1 MTRVS
6 LSRLPGGRVL
16 VVEGGSTQEVAEVDL
31 PAYVRERE
39 VDGPRWVWD
48 DTARWYPSLLAAG
61 VRVERCHDLRLCHH
75 LLRRA
80 PAVDVQLLEGDESQ
94 HWDRFGPSTPSD
106 PALFSVDDTTER
118 LRADLE
124 DARQLATVAASV
136 EAGRLGL
143 LLAAESSGALIAAEM
158 TYAGVPWRSDV
169 HQALLSELLGP
180 RPPRGARPQK
190 LEALVAEVRDA
201 FDAPVLNPDS
211 RPELLAALRR
221 AGLDVADT
229 RASTL
234 RRLEHPGIASLL
246 RYKQLAHL
254 FSTNGWAWIDQWVSG
269 GRFRPSYQPAGS
281 TTGRWSSNGG
291 GALSFPVQ
299 VRSAAVADDGWVF
312 VVADVAQLEPRVL
325 AGMSGDRA
333 LARSARG
340 TDLYQGMVDDGAVTT
355 RKDAKLGLL
364 GAMYGATSGESGR
377 MVAGLTRRYPDAFG
391 LVEAAARAGE
401 RGQVVRT
408 LLGRGSPDLMSSLG
422 EAWDRDPD
430 DPPADP
436 DSQTRRRRAYGRF
449 TRNFVVQGT
458 GAEWALC
465 WIADL
470 RNRLWRLG
478 GCSRGPRHLPAASR
492 LLPPRRG
499 RGAHSGRARRPGG
512 RAGPRGGDNRSRPA
526 VPRSVDR
533 LPTQHLDRA
542 VLRRRGQTWSSGRR
556 TSGTARTFGAMT
568 ENPKDTPWE
577 PPLSGSEVEHV
588 LGALD
593 RLRWTFRYK
602 ADELDAAGLDTR
614 IGPSSL
620 TLGGLLKHLATQEDF
635 ATAVKMDGEE
645 MPAEW
650 ADNGWDDDDDW
661 EFSSA
666 AGDSP
671 EELYARYDGAVA
683 RARERL
689 RVRIQEGGLDQ
700 QVALAEKLGEPVSL
714 RRIVYDLVEE
724 YGRHTGQA
732 DLIREAVDGRV
743 GEDPPARLAPDRD
756 PPLVA
761 G

>member
-136 EAGRLGL
+136 EASRLGL

-169 HQALLSELLGP
+169 HQRLLSELLGP

-478 GCSRGPRHLPAASR
+478 GSGPVTSRPHLVFFLHDEVVVHTPAA
-492 LLPPRRG
+492 L
-499 RGAHSGRARRPGG
+499 ADQVAEQARE
-512 RAGPRGGDNRSRPA
+512 AA
-526 VPRSVDR
+526 
-533 LPTQHLDRA
+533 T
-542 VLRRRGQTWSSGRR
+542 T
-556 TSGTARTFGAMT
+556 
-568 ENPKDTPWE
+568 
-577 PPLSGSEVEHV
+577 
-588 LGALD
+588 
-593 RLRWTFRYK
+593 
-602 ADELDAAGLDTR
+602 AAGLLFRDLS
-614 IGPSSL
+614 I
-620 TLGGLLKHLATQEDF
+620 DF
-635 ATAVKMDGEE
+635 PLNISIVRSY
-645 MPAEW
+645 
-650 ADNGWDDDDDW
+650 AD
-661 EFSSA
+661 
-666 AGDSP
+666 AGKP
-671 EELYARYDGAVA
+671 G
-683 RARERL
+683 
-689 RVRIQEGGLDQ
+689 
-700 QVALAEKLGEPVSL
+700 
-714 RRIVYDLVEE
+714 
-724 YGRHTGQA
+724 
-732 DLIREAVDGRV
+732 
-743 GEDPPARLAPDRD
+743 APDAER
-756 PPLVA
+756 PEPLVPSA
-761 G
+761 P